1 MVYVR
6 GSVRAVMG
14 AGWASRLDGE
24 LDSDGD
30 SDAHSVAA
38 APTAGQLES
47 TARRC
52 YPCYTITS
60 LALAST
66 VLYLSGLS
74 VSYSTFLQD
83 PYA

>member
-38 APTAGQLES
+38 APTGY
-47 TARRC
+47 RR
-52 YPCYTITS
+52 P
-60 LALAST
+60 A
-66 VLYLSGLS
+66 
-74 VSYSTFLQD
+74 
-83 PYA
+83 